1 MLIWRIASEI
11 LPTRTVAA
19 HKLGLGDISC
29 PLCLDSKE
37 SIVHLFLKCLVSRA
51 IWFGLRWAIHS
62 SQFMVTNNKDIIKMV
77 CDPPII
83 VEPYSSSNCLKD
95 HTTIQFSNTL
105 DFIWNLRNQVV
116 HNGFKFNI
124 SGTIQQLEARI
135 EENIRSLEDIEPDVV
150 GTRLLNVKWIA
161 PNVGTIKL
169 NVDAAISKGK
179 AVITVVARNHHG
191 DLIKAW
197 ARQTKPLD
205 PTLVEATAINWALE
219 IALGDNFN
227 YICIESDAKVCIDA
241 LFSKSE
247 DFLQFIH
254 AQTSYSLELFLHFHF
269 CTWVRRDANQLAH
282 KLAKVACSMLL
293 PFSCN
298 LDSIPPSAKEAWSR
312 DMLLLSF

>member
-11 LPTRTVAA
+11 LPTRTVVA
-19 HKLGLGDISC
+19 HKLGLGDTSC
-29 PLCLDSKE
+29 PLCLDCKE
-37 SIVHLFLKCLVSRA
+37 SIVHLFLKCLVPRA

-77 CDPPII
+77 
-83 VEPYSSSNCLKD
+83 
-95 HTTIQFSNTL
+95 
-105 DFIWNLRNQVV
+105 V

-135 EENIRSLEDIEPDVV
+135 EENIRSFEDIEPDVV

-161 PNVGTIKL
+161 PDVGTIKL

-179 AVITVVARNHHG
+179 AVIIVVARNHHG

-205 PTLVEATAINWALE
+205 PTLAEATAINWALE

-247 DFLQFIH
+247 DFL
-254 AQTSYSLELFLHFHF
+254 
-269 CTWVRRDANQLAH
+269 
-282 KLAKVACSMLL
+282 
-293 PFSCN
+293 
-298 LDSIPPSAKEAWSR
+298 
-312 DMLLLSF
+312 